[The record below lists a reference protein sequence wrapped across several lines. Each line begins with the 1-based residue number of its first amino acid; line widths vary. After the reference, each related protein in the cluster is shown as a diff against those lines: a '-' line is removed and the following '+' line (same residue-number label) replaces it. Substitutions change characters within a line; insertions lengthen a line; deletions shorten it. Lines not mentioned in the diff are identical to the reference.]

1 MATHSRI
8 LAWRSPWTGEPGRL
22 QSMGLQRVRHDWSN
36 LAHPHMWLL
45 GLKINSE
52 TVKGS
57 EPPCAVHFLV
67 FIIILLFL
75 LCLRSAGCVTWKI
88 KVTSWESYHMGRVHS
103 FRHWCHQ
110 ITVRM
115 RQVYSDL
122 PHVQT
127 SEFVVLCLDT
137 GPSLSVHRFGQW
149 LCLSFLTCKMGII
162 KPQGAA
168 LRISGDD
175 AGQTKKLCKHKLQL
189 SAGKNFFWKCSN
201 EDLW

>member
-1 MATHSRI
+1 MWETLEMEVQPLGWEDPLEKEMATHSRI
-8 LAWRSPWTGEPGRL
+8 LAWRIPWTGEPGRL
-22 QSMGLQRVRHDWSN
+22 QSMGLQRVRHDWSD
-36 LAHPHMWLL
+36 LAHTHLWLL

-57 EPPCAVHFLV
+57 ESPCAVNFLV

-75 LCLRSAGCVTWKI
+75 LCLTSAGCVTWKI

-103 FRHWCHQ
+103 SRHWYHQ

-127 SEFVVLCLDT
+127 SEFMVLCLDT
-137 GPSLSVHRFGQW
+137 GPSLCIALGNDSASVSSPVKW
-149 LCLSFLTCKMGII
+149 
-162 KPQGAA
+162 
-168 LRISGDD
+168 
-175 AGQTKKLCKHKLQL
+175 
-189 SAGKNFFWKCSN
+189 
-201 EDLW
+201 E